1 MIGGKMNRAATNWA
15 SLRRIVA
22 GLLGAVAALPLAR
35 LVLRLLAARPDN
47 PVFQGLL
54 AISTPPAWLAALDRN
69 QPRFGA
75 TLEFS
80 TLALL
85 LLVLV
90 VGVLIARSDT
100 RRRSLSWRRK
110 ASDHE

>member
-1 MIGGKMNRAATNWA
+1 MWLNRRHIAIG
-15 SLRRIVA
+15 LV
-22 GLLGAVAALPLAR
+22 GALAALVAAR

-47 PVFQGLL
+47 PVFGPFLAFTAPPRLL
-54 AISTPPAWLAALDRN
+54 ATLDVG

-85 LLVLV
+85 VGLVAI
-90 VGVLIARSDT
+90 GVLLGRLG
-100 RRRSLSWRRK
+100 RRHRR
-110 ASDHE
+110 AGSHT

>member
-1 MIGGKMNRAATNWA
+1 MHIRQT
-15 SLRRIVA
+15 IVV
-22 GLLGAVAALPLAR
+22 GLGAVAALLLAR

-47 PVFQGLL
+47 PVVSTFL
-54 AISTPPAWLAALDRN
+54 ALTAPPPPFVQLDLG

-85 LLVLV
+85 LIVL
-90 VGVLIARSDT
+90 GLALLLAR
-100 RRRSLSWRRK
+100 RWP
-110 ASDHE
+110 

>member
-1 MIGGKMNRAATNWA
+1 MRGAATNPLIA
-15 SLRRIVA
+15 RHIIA
-22 GLLGAVAALPLAR
+22 GLIGAASALLFAR

-47 PVFQGLL
+47 PVFNAVF
-54 AISTPPAWLAALDRN
+54 AITAPLPFEFLDRE

-85 LLVLV
+85 LILLAI
-90 VGVLIARSDT
+90 GLIVARAGK
-100 RRRSLSWRRK
+100 LGRK
-110 ASDHE
+110 R

>member
-1 MIGGKMNRAATNWA
+1 MRRSATNLHDIRHIIASLIGGA
-15 SLRRIVA
+15 
-22 GLLGAVAALPLAR
+22 AALLLAR

-47 PVFQGLL
+47 PVFNALFGITTPPPLL
-54 AISTPPAWLAALDRN
+54 AFLDRE

-85 LLVLV
+85 LALFALGLLV
-90 VGVLIARSDT
+90 ARLGNA
-100 RRRSLSWRRK
+100 RR
-110 ASDHE
+110 